1 MASQYGVNTVTSVN
15 AARPIR
21 INSSTPIGVVGTVL
35 LPANTSDMSEDH
47 ISIYEKIRNGTP
59 LFFGSADKANE
70 FFGELEGTLRE
81 TLDGIADQNVT
92 GPLIIIAVELET
104 SHSGKTA
111 ETFYDDLTLKSKI
124 IKAVSRLKGVAGS
137 VGYKPNLIVALRF
150 SHDADIATEMTSVAQ
165 KLLAMALVDLNADDE
180 SAAVLAVGSFGTNRV
195 LLCDPYVK
203 VWDTLT
209 NSEIYQPLSA
219 RRAGLIAWT
228 DAQHEYGFADSH
240 SNRVIN
246 GISGTKRD
254 IEFNAGQDCEADRL
268 RTKGVGTVIRYNGFR
283 IWGGETTDI
292 DPIWQD
298 HTRVRVFDRISEAA
312 LDGLFWAIDRRADIL
327 KSVKDS
333 VEQMLLALKGAKVL
347 LGFNVYWDP
356 ERNTKANITAGKFYL
371 VAEMQ
376 NMPIVK
382 RLEVNFSYVDRYGD
396 VLIKLIS

>member
-35 LPANTSDMSEDH
+35 LPSTSAGMSPEN
-47 ISIYEKIRNGTP
+47 IIIYDKIKAGEP
-59 LFFGSADKANE
+59 LFFGSADKAND
-70 FFGELEGTLRE
+70 FFGELEGTVRE
-81 TLDGIADQNVT
+81 SVDGIADQNVS
-92 GPLIIIAVELET
+92 GPIIIKCVELT
-104 SHSGKTA
+104 ASHVGKVP
-111 ETFYDDLTLKSKI
+111 ESFYDDLTLKSKI
-124 IKAVSRLKGVAGS
+124 ITAINSLKGVQGV

-150 SHDADIATEMTSVAQ
+150 SHDLDVSTEMTSVAQ
-165 KLLAMALVDLNADDE
+165 RLLGMALVDLNTASE
-180 SAAVLAVGSFGTNRV
+180 SEAALAVGSFGTSRV

-209 NSEIYQPLSA
+209 DQSVMQPLSA

-228 DAQHEYGFADSH
+228 DAQWEYGFADSH

-246 GISGTKRD
+246 GISGTQRA

-268 RTKGVGTVIRYNGFR
+268 RTKGIGTLIRYNGFR
-283 IWGGETTDI
+283 VWGGETTDI

-298 HTRVRVFDRISEAA
+298 HTRVRVFDRVCEAA

-333 VEQMLLALKGAKVL
+333 VEQMLLALKGSKVL

-356 ERNTKANITAGKFYL
+356 EKNTKANITAGKFYL

>member
-1 MASQYGVNTVTSVN
+1 MASQYGVNTVTSAN

-21 INSSTPIGVVGTVL
+21 VQSSTPIGVVGTVL
-35 LPANTSDMSEDH
+35 LPANTDTMSVENKKV
-47 ISIYEKIRNGTP
+47 YEKIKANEP
-59 LFFGSADKANE
+59 LFFGSADKALE
-70 FFGELEGTLRE
+70 FFEDMEGTIRE
-81 TLDGIADQNVT
+81 SLDGIADQNVS
-92 GPLIIIAVELET
+92 GPVIINAVELEL

-111 ETFYDDLTLKSKI
+111 EDFYDDLTLKSKI
-124 IKAVSRLKGVAGS
+124 IKAIGELKGVAAE

-150 SHDADIATEMTSVAQ
+150 SHDLAVSTEMQSVAQ
-165 KLLAMALVDLNADDE
+165 RLLAMSIVDLKSDDE
-180 SAAVLAVGSFGTNRV
+180 SEAVLAVGSFGTSRV

-203 VWDTLT
+203 VWDTFT
-209 NSEIYQPLSA
+209 NSEILQPLSA

-228 DAQHEYGFADSH
+228 DAQWEYGFADSH

-246 GISGTKRD
+246 GITGTART

-268 RTKGVGTVIRYNGFR
+268 RTKAIGTVIRYNGFR
-283 IWGGETTDI
+283 MWGGETTDI

-333 VEQMLLALKGAKVL
+333 VEEMLLALRGAKVA
-347 LGFNVYWDP
+347 LGFNVYWDL
-356 ERNTKANITAGKFYL
+356 ERNTSANITAGKFYL
-371 VAEMQ
+371 IAEFQ

>member
-21 INSSTPIGVVGTVL
+21 INSSTPIGCVGTVL
-35 LPANTSDMSEDH
+35 LPADTTGMSEEH
-47 ISIYEKIRNGTP
+47 VAIFNKIKANEP
-59 LFFGSADKANE
+59 LFFGSADTANE
-70 FFGELEGTLRE
+70 FFADFEGTMRE
-81 TLDGIADQNVT
+81 AVDGIADQNVNS
-92 GPLIIIAVELET
+92 PLILVCVELE
-104 SHSGKTA
+104 SIHSGKVA
-111 ETFYDDLTLKSKI
+111 ENFYDDLTLKSKI
-124 IKAVSRLKGVAGS
+124 IAAINSLKGVAGL
-137 VGYKPNLIVALRF
+137 VGYKPNLIVAPRF
-150 SHDADIATEMTSVAQ
+150 SHDLDVSTEMTSVAQ
-165 KLLAMALVDLNADDE
+165 RLLAMAIVDMNAADE
-180 SAAVLAVGSFGTNRV
+180 SAAALMVSSFGTSRV

-203 VWDTLT
+203 VWDTLQDK
-209 NSEIYQPLSA
+209 EVMQPVSA

-228 DAQHEYGFADSH
+228 DGQWEYGFADSH

-246 GISGTKRD
+246 GISGTSRTV
-254 IEFNAGQDCEADRL
+254 EFNAGQDCEADRL
-268 RTKGVGTVIRYNGFR
+268 RTAGIGTVIRYNGFR
-283 IWGGETTDI
+283 MWGGETTDI

-333 VEQMLLALKGAKVL
+333 VEQMLLALKGSRVL

-356 ERNTKANITAGKFYL
+356 EKNTKANITAGKFYL

-396 VLIKLIS
+396 VLIKMIS

>member
-1 MASQYGVNTVTSVN
+1 
-15 AARPIR
+15 
-21 INSSTPIGVVGTVL
+21 
-35 LPANTSDMSEDH
+35 MSEEH
-47 ISIYEKIRNGTP
+47 IVIYEKIKAGIP

-81 TLDGIADQNVT
+81 SLDGVADQNVT
-92 GPLIIIAVELET
+92 GPLIVIAVELET
-104 SHSGKTA
+104 THSGKVP
-111 ETFYDDLTLKSKI
+111 ENFYDDLTLKSKI
-124 IKAVSRLKGVAGS
+124 IAAVGRLKGVAGT

-150 SHDADIATEMTSVAQ
+150 SHDLDVATEMTSVAQ
-165 KLLAMALVDLNADDE
+165 RLLGMALVDLNADDE

-203 VWDTLT
+203 VWDTFT
-209 NSEIYQPLSA
+209 DSEVFQPLSA

-268 RTKGVGTVIRYNGFR
+268 RTKGIGTVIRYNGFR

-298 HTRVRVFDRISEAA
+298 HTRVRVFDRVSEAA

-327 KSVKDS
+327 KSVRDS

>member
-21 INSSTPIGVVGTVL
+21 INSSTPIGCVGTVL
-35 LPANTSDMSEDH
+35 LPTTDTNLSTEH
-47 ISIYEKIRNGTP
+47 KEIYAQIKAGLP
-59 LFFGSADKANE
+59 LFFGSASKAKE
-70 FFGELEGTLRE
+70 FFGELEGTIRE
-81 TLDGIADQNVT
+81 AVDGIEDQNVES
-92 GPLIIIAVELET
+92 PLIIKCVEL
-104 SHSGKTA
+104 SAIHSGKVP
-111 ETFYDDLTLKSKI
+111 ELYYDDLTLKSEI
-124 IKAVSRLKGVAGS
+124 IESLNSLKSVAS
-137 VGYKPNLIVALRF
+137 TFGYKPNLIIAPRF
-150 SHDADIATEMTSVAQ
+150 SHDLDISTEMTSVAQ
-165 KLLAMALVDLNADDE
+165 KLLAMAIVDLNSDSE
-180 SAAVLAVGSFGTNRV
+180 TAAVLLAQSFGTNRV
-195 LLCDPYVK
+195 LLKDPYVK

-209 NSEIYQPLSA
+209 NTEVMQPQSA
-219 RRAGLIAWT
+219 RIAGLIAWT
-228 DAQHEYGFADSH
+228 DAQWEYGFADSH

-246 GISGTKRD
+246 GISGTARP

-268 RTKGVGTVIRYNGFR
+268 RTKGIGTVIRYNGFR
-283 IWGGETTDI
+283 AWGGETTDI

-298 HTRVRVFDRISEAA
+298 HTRVRVFDRVCEAA

-333 VEQMLLALKGAKVL
+333 VEQMLLALKGSKVL

-356 ERNTKANITAGKFYL
+356 EKNTRANITAGKFYL

-396 VLIKLIS
+396 VLIKMIS

>member
-1 MASQYGVNTVTSVN
+1 MASQFGVNTVTSAN

-35 LPANTSDMSEDH
+35 LPANADTMTDENKT
-47 ISIYEKIRNGTP
+47 IYDKIKANEP
-59 LFFGSADKANE
+59 LFFGSADKALE
-70 FFGELEGTLRE
+70 FFEDMEGTIRE
-81 TLDGIADQNVT
+81 SLDGIADQNVS
-92 GPLIIIAVELET
+92 GPIIINTVELEAT
-104 SHSGKTA
+104 HSGKIP
-111 ETFYDDLTLKSKI
+111 EDYYDDLTLKSKI
-124 IKAVSRLKGVAGS
+124 IKAIGDFKGVAGV

-150 SHDADIATEMTSVAQ
+150 SHDLAVSTEMQSVAQ
-165 KLLAMALVDLNADDE
+165 RLLAMALVDLKANDE
-180 SAAVLAVGSFGTNRV
+180 SEAVLAVGSFGSNRV

-203 VWDTLT
+203 VWDTFT
-209 NSEIYQPLSA
+209 NAEITQPLSA

-228 DAQHEYGFADSH
+228 DAQNEYGFADSH
-240 SNRVIN
+240 SNRVVN
-246 GISGTKRD
+246 GITGTSRT

-268 RTKGVGTVIRYNGFR
+268 RTKGIGTVIRYNGFR

-298 HTRVRVFDRISEAA
+298 HTRVRIFDRISEAA

-333 VEQMLLALKGAKVL
+333 VEQMLLDLKGAKVL
-347 LGFNVYWDP
+347 LGFNVYWDA
-356 ERNTKANITAGKFYL
+356 ERNTSANITAGKFYL
-371 VAEMQ
+371 VAELQ